1 MPSLLKNYLRFILPV
16 IVIMIFAAGFFI
28 FHGPVADAATLISGD
43 RFKGSG
49 TTVYF
54 YASDGKRYIFSTE
67 AVYFSWYSD
76 YSGIK
81 TINDSEIADVP
92 LGGNI
97 VAEPGTYLV
106 QFVNMEVPFR
116 VIDPKVYAVDA
127 NLGLRHVASSSVAQS
142 IYGTDWESDIIPVPE
157 VFFIDYVGG
166 FGSELSSSGDY
177 DLSGT
182 LTSMASPDNAAVH

>member
-1 MPSLLKNYLRFILPV
+1 MPSLLKNYFKIILPIAV
-16 IVIMIFAAGFFI
+16 ILVIAAGFLVYY
-28 FHGPVADAATLISGD
+28 GPSADATTLIAGD

-81 TINDSEIADVP
+81 TIDDSEIANIQ

-97 VAEPGTYLV
+97 VAKPGTYLV

-116 VIDPKVYAVDA
+116 VIDPKVYVVDA
-127 NLGLRHVASSSVAQS
+127 SLGLRHVASASVAQD

-157 VFFIDYVGG
+157 VFFIDYTGG
-166 FGSELSSSGDY
+166 FGSELSSSADY
-177 DLSGT
+177 DLSGV
-182 LTSMASPDNAAVH
+182 LTNMASPDDAAVH